1 MILSPKSIP
10 GVKFIFSAIVL
21 PHETEQALNNSKFPR
36 AATPGNNT
44 TDQPA
49 KPQNFHKQ
57 RRERDHPLLA
67 PKLARK

>member
-10 GVKFIFSAIVL
+10 GVKFIFFSYSTAARNRASSEQLEIS
-21 PHETEQALNNSKFPR
+21 PGSYTRKQYHQSTGETP
-36 AATPGNNT
+36 
-44 TDQPA
+44 
-49 KPQNFHKQ
+49 NFHKQ